1 MNKKIII
8 TTTINKPTKATLAF
22 CKKKDFDFMI
32 IGDLKTPHEFYY
44 DLEKEFN
51 NVKYLSPENQSK
63 LFPDLSDSIGWNCI
77 QRRSIGFVYAYI
89 NNYNII
95 ASVDDDNIPY
105 DHWGENVFVGRE
117 AEIDLYDTENLV
129 FDPLSVTNT
138 PHLWHRGYP
147 IELLST
153 RHKIN
158 YLGKFKRKILV
169 QADLWDGDPDI
180 DALARIAFKPEVKY
194 DVKNLYGSVKMSPFN
209 SQNTFLHRDVLKF
222 YMMFPFVGRMDDIWP
237 SYLVQHNF
245 PECITYAPASVY
257 QERNPQNVIT
267 NLENEIYGYKNTLN
281 FIKNIKSI
289 EFLIPKNTY
298 KAFLIYQKYF
308 F

>member
-1 MNKKIII
+1 
-8 TTTINKPTKATLAF
+8 
-22 CKKKDFDFMI
+22 
-32 IGDLKTPHEFYY
+32 
-44 DLEKEFN
+44 
-51 NVKYLSPENQSK
+51 
-63 LFPDLSDSIGWNCI
+63 
-77 QRRSIGFVYAYI
+77 
-89 NNYNII
+89 
-95 ASVDDDNIPY
+95 
-105 DHWGENVFVGRE
+105 
-117 AEIDLYDTENLV
+117 
-129 FDPLSVTNT
+129 
-138 PHLWHRGYP
+138 
-147 IELLST
+147 
-153 RHKIN
+153 
-158 YLGKFKRKILV
+158 V